1 MSIPATVRKGA
12 LGAKPSLRLRKA
24 AISLTPAAVRRVQQL
39 VPPPTLPEEKSKFL
53 KIGVKTKGCS
63 GLQYALDYTDKK
75 LKFDEVVNQDGVT
88 VLIDSKALLT
98 ILGSEM
104 DYVED
109 PLASQFVFTNP
120 NVKESCG
127 CGMSF
132 MI

>member
-1 MSIPATVRKGA
+1 MSIPATVRKAA
-12 LGAKPSLRLRKA
+12 LGAKPTLRLRRA
-24 AISLTPAAVRRVQQL
+24 AITLTPAAVSKIRQL
-39 VPPPTLPEEKSKFL
+39 TPASESENSGKLL

-63 GLQYALDYTDKK
+63 GLQYALDYTNAKQ
-75 LKFDEVVNQDGVT
+75 KFDEAVTQDGVT

-104 DYVED
+104 DYVEE

-127 CGMSF
+127 CGQSF
-132 MI
+132 MV